1 MKIKKY
7 FILLLLAGFV
17 FSCSS
22 DDDPE
27 PVAPPVQSTAADIL
41 TFTMTE
47 ETGAATINASAA
59 TVEIEVES
67 GTDLTSLSPAFT
79 VSTGASASP
88 ASGTS
93 GNYSSEVTITVT
105 AEDGTTTKAWSVDVS
120 EASDVLSSET
130 DILTF
135 SLPEETG
142 DATIDDTVY
151 TIAIEVANG
160 TDLSML
166 TPAFTISDGATA
178 SPATGTQGNYSSAVT
193 ITVTAEDGVAMQAW
207 TVNVTEASGG
217 GLSMETD
224 ILSFSFPE
232 ETGAATIDDTAHTIA
247 IEVANGTDLTMLT
260 PAFTISDGATASP
273 ATGTQGNYSSAVT
286 ITVTA
291 EDATTIQA
299 WTVNVSEAAG
309 GGGGGTGATT
319 VEFGDGG
326 TIKATA
332 IRNLVVDGVTYDV
345 IFRQANANEL
355 YGAYPGT
362 FTFNTDGEATVAVS
376 AINAALDTAGASRV
390 GEAGAALDEPRYKIG
405 FNAFLAGPTENCR
418 TKLGIEQ
425 IGWIQGPEESS
436 LWNDDQTTWAEFI
449 AL

>member
-41 TFTMTE
+41 TFTLTE

-142 DATIDDTVY
+142 DATIDDTAY

-291 EDATTIQA
+291 EDGIAIQA
-299 WTVNVSEAAG
+299 WTVNVTEAAG
-309 GGGGGTGATT
+309 GGGGGTS
-319 VEFGDGG
+319 VEFGNGG
-326 TIKATA
+326 STATA

-345 IFRQANANEL
+345 EFRQVAPGEI

-362 FTFNTDGEATVAVS
+362 YTFTTNADATTAVNAINVELNSEGAVNVGEEGEAVDGTRYRIGYES
-376 AINAALDTAGASRV
+376 FQV
-390 GEAGAALDEPRYKIG
+390 GMIDNNRFKIG
-405 FNAFLAGPTENCR
+405 VKEPDWKEGFEETAPWN
-418 TKLGIEQ
+418 EQ
-425 IGWIQGPEESS
+425 PG
-436 LWNDDQTTWAEFI
+436 LLYAEFI